1 MTFEVPEANASKEQ
15 DKFQFKIPGQSGTF
29 AVKRLKFLSVAQA
42 EQIESDGEALFEF
55 FGKKGTKQGDA
66 LRSLNRGQYQ
76 ALIRAWQQDSD
87 VDLGESAA
95 SSAS

>member
-1 MTFEVPEANASKEQ
+1 MTYEVPEANASKEQ
-15 DKFQFKIPGQSGTF
+15 DKFPFKIPGHSATF
-29 AVKRLKFLSVAQA
+29 SVKRLKFLSVAQA
-42 EQIESDGEALFEF
+42 ELIEYDANAMFEF